1 MRGLAFGAGLLAL
14 TLSACG
20 VSGSRPAESTPSGV
34 PNSGVVAITTSDGSI
49 LRLKSGAVFAVL
61 NGDSSQ
67 WPGTAVKVISG
78 ARIMLDAQRHD
89 RAEVSYVG
97 DPAKPQTYSNSG
109 QHTQE
114 SGSADGSLIL
124 LDDGSVWAVQSAG
137 RVHTRA
143 WPEGSVV
150 DVEAATGGLYRLTN
164 PSSGTSV
171 LAAYVGEK

>member
-1 MRGLAFGAGLLAL
+1 MRGLACGAALLAL

-20 VSGSRPAESTPSGV
+20 VSATHPVESQPTGV
-34 PNSGVVAITTSDGSI
+34 PNAGVVAITTSDGSI

-61 NGDSSQ
+61 NGDSSP
-67 WPGTAVKVISG
+67 WSGNAVKVIAG
-78 ARIMLDAQRHD
+78 GRIMLDPQRHD

-97 DPAKPQTYSNSG
+97 EPAKPRTYANSG
-109 QHTQE
+109 EHTQE

-124 LDDGSVWAVQSAG
+124 LDDGSVWAVQPAG

-143 WPEGSVV
+143 WVEGSVV
-150 DVEAATGGLYRLTN
+150 DVESASGGLYRLTN